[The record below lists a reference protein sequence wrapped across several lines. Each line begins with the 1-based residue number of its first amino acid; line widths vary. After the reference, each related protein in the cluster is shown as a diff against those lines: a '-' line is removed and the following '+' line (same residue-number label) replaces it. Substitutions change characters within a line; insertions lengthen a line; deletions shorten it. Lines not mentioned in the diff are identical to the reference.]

1 MSETCADARAESTEA
16 TQAPEAT
23 EAPEAGTTIARRD
36 LTVIG
41 VLLVATFVVILNETV
56 MSVALLPVQEDL
68 GVDPIVGQ
76 WLTTA
81 FLLTMGVVIP
91 ITGFLIQRLGVRLL
105 FGIAMGL
112 FSTGTLVAILAPA
125 FPVLLGARVVQAGGT
140 AIMLPL
146 LMTTIMTLV
155 PPARRGAMMGNITI
169 VIAVA
174 PALGPTVSGFII
186 DHLSWR
192 WIFVLVLPIAV
203 AVLALG
209 LRLLD
214 DVTPTSDARIDVL
227 SVPLAVLGFG
237 GLVYGLVQV
246 GHGSEESASAAS
258 IALPLVVAGIA
269 LAAFVARQ
277 LVLARDD
284 RALLD
289 LRVFSSRQFTI
300 CMLSMV
306 VAMAGM
312 FGTII
317 LLPLYAQG
325 VIGLTTTQAGLMSL
339 PGGIA
344 MAVSGPIVGR
354 IFDARGPRVLLVPGT
369 LCVAAALWM
378 LTTISPDT
386 SLWFLMFVNLVLFV
400 GLSSTFTPLMT
411 SGLGAVAPER
421 YAHASAVLGTF
432 QQVAG
437 AAGGALLVT
446 VMTVIAAN
454 AEADGASAAQAST
467 DGVRVAF
474 AVAGCLAIVLVL
486 ITTLVRRPENAPH

>member
-1 MSETCADARAESTEA
+1 MSETCADERAGRPEPGPKDA
-16 TQAPEAT
+16 TPGAET
-23 EAPEAGTTIARRD
+23 LGRRD

-91 ITGFLIQRLGVRLL
+91 ITGFLIERLGVRML

-112 FSTGTLVAILAPA
+112 FSTGTLAAILAPGFA
-125 FPVLLGARVVQAGGT
+125 ILLAARVVQAGGT

-146 LMTTIMTLV
+146 LMTTIMTIV

-174 PALGPTVSGFII
+174 PALGPTVSGVII

-192 WIFVLVLPIAV
+192 WIFALVLPIAV
-203 AVLALG
+203 GVLMAG
-209 LRLLD
+209 LRLLS
-214 DVTPTSDARIDVL
+214 DVAPTSKARIDVV
-227 SVPLAVLGFG
+227 SVPLAAIGFG

-246 GHGSEESASAAS
+246 GHGAEESASVLSVAAPLLAS
-258 IALPLVVAGIA
+258 AVALV
-269 LAAFVARQ
+269 AFVSRQ
-277 LVLARDD
+277 LILAREG

-289 LRVFSSRQFTI
+289 LRVFASRQFTI

-317 LLPLYAQG
+317 VLPLYAQS
-325 VIGLTTTQAGLMSL
+325 VIGLSTTEAGLMSL

-344 MAVSGPIVGR
+344 MALSGPIVGR
-354 IFDARGPRVLLVPGT
+354 IFDARGPRVLLLPGT
-369 LCVAAALWM
+369 LCVAAALWA
-378 LTTISPDT
+378 LTTITPDT
-386 SLWFLMFVNLVLFV
+386 SLVFLMGVNLVLFV

-411 SGLGAVAPER
+411 SGLGSVAPER

-446 VMTVIAAN
+446 VMTVAA
-454 AEADGASAAQAST
+454 ASSRDAGASAAQAST
-467 DGVRVAF
+467 DGVRLAF
-474 AVAGCLAIVLVL
+474 AIAGCLAIVLVA
-486 ITTLVRRPENAPH
+486 ITTLVRRPADSPHGA